1 MQVLSSLEIWKI
13 LVTII
18 IAALGWIIVHYFNTK
33 RDRTLK
39 RRELVTSHLI
49 NSYKVLTIDITQRE
63 ANTERDLKLESVIAE
78 LQLFGSEEQIRL
90 TKKLVDDIHNKSG
103 FLMDDLINNLRNDL
117 RDELGLSLIQ
127 GNVRWLR
134 FDKKNPNI

>member
-1 MQVLSSLEIWKI
+1 MDLLTSLEFWKI
-13 LVTII
+13 LVTIA

-49 NSYKVLTIDITQRE
+49 NSYKVLTIDITQRD
-63 ANTERDLKLESVIAE
+63 ANLERDLKLESVIAE

-90 TKKLVDDIHNKSG
+90 TKKLVDDIRNNKE
-103 FLMDDLINNLRNDL
+103 FLMDELINSLRNDL
-117 RDELGLSLIQ
+117 RNELGLSLIQ
-127 GNVRWLR
+127 DNVWWLR
-134 FDKKNPNI
+134 FEKNQS